1 MIRKWDYEYSML
13 KLTRALAED
22 GKEMQLDTEKLNI
35 NDVVVEVDRHSRTLN
50 RVADLEPL

>member
-1 MIRKWDYEYSML
+1 ML